1 LSTVLTGVCCWKVYK
16 ELKNNKKETQ
26 SFISYFFNSF
36 LELGWEGAAV
46 VFFIIS
52 IAGIFQMV
60 KMW

>member
-1 LSTVLTGVCCWKVYK
+1 MVYK